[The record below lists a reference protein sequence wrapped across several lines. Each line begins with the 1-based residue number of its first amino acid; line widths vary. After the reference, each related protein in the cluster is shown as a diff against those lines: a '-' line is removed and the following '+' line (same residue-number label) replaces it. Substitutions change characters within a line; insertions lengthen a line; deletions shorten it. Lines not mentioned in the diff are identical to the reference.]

1 MFCMLRNIRI
11 VMIFEGLIKV
21 QRLLRVMQVAFPYML
36 KIFFMLVIT
45 LVIYSYYG
53 VYLYGHIDK
62 GVAYDDMNNFKDFWH
77 AMVVMMKCL
86 T

>member
-1 MFCMLRNIRI
+1 
-11 VMIFEGLIKV
+11 
-21 QRLLRVMQVAFPYML
+21 ML

>member
-1 MFCMLRNIRI
+1 
-11 VMIFEGLIKV
+11 
-21 QRLLRVMQVAFPYML
+21 
-36 KIFFMLVIT
+36 MLVIT

-86 T
+86 TQDDCRTLMTDSM